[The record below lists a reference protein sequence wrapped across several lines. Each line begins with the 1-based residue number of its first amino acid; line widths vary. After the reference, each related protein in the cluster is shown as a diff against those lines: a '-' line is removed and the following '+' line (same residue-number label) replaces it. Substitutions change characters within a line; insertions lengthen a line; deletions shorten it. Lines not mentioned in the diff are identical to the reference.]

1 MAKAK
6 KVVESNNS
14 YDGADIVTLP
24 FPVCIQKRAH
34 MYIGPTDDSG
44 VLTCIREI
52 LNNSVDEHLAGHCT
66 HIEIVRDGA
75 TSFSIRDNGRGIPF
89 DVVDGKNSLSR
100 IFGTLHAGRNF
111 TVKSVFSTG
120 LNGVGA
126 TAVNA
131 LSASFEVTSKRGSE
145 QGYIKFEE
153 GYEKDLK
160 VSPKSKTLP
169 KPYDK
174 SSTTVKFSLATKFF
188 EPDLDVKDEDV
199 ERLIHETAYLNSG
212 LSITY
217 TYNGET
223 KVFLY
228 TNGVRDLL
236 DNTLNENKLLKKSV
250 SQLLL
255 QTEDTSEIKAVHSII
270 SPIEKLQLQQF
281 NYIAIEGNIG
291 AGKTTLSTK
300 LSEDCNAKL
309 VLERFA
315 DNPFLPK
322 FYKDQSRYAFPLE
335 MSFLADRYQQL
346 SDDLAQFD
354 LFKDFVVADYHIFKS
369 LIFAKVTLQEDEF
382 RLYKTM
388 FDIIHKEMPKPDL
401 YVYLYQNT
409 ERLLGNI
416 KKRGRSY
423 EQEIPADYLEKINQ
437 GYLDYIK
444 TQTDLNVLIIDVS
457 DLDFVKKQEDYVF
470 LLNEINKKIA
480 LARG

>member
-1 MAKAK
+1 LLHVHK
-6 KVVESNNS
+6 KTRKVNYKSKIVRYFANMSQHQVVLSLGSNQGNRLATIQSCIDLIHSELATVVKVSKIYETPAWGFESE
-14 YDGADIVTLP
+14 P
-24 FPVCIQKRAH
+24 FYNTAILIHTSKSAQKILNQVLKVEKKLGR
-34 MYIGPTDDSG
+34 IRSKDSG
-44 VLTCIREI
+44 YQARIIDVDIIAFDEEVISTETLQIPHPLMQNRKFVLQPM
-52 LNNSVDEHLAGHCT
+52 LDL
-66 HIEIVRDGA
+66 
-75 TSFSIRDNGRGIPF
+75 
-89 DVVDGKNSLSR
+89 
-100 IFGTLHAGRNF
+100 
-111 TVKSVFSTG
+111 G
-120 LNGVGA
+120 LNWEHP
-126 TAVNA
+126 T
-131 LSASFEVTSKRGSE
+131 
-145 QGYIKFEE
+145 
-153 GYEKDLK
+153 
-160 VSPKSKTLP
+160 
-169 KPYDK
+169 
-174 SSTTVKFSLATKFF
+174 
-188 EPDLDVKDEDV
+188 
-199 ERLIHETAYLNSG
+199 
-212 LSITY
+212 
-217 TYNGET
+217 
-223 KVFLY
+223 
-228 TNGVRDLL
+228 
-236 DNTLNENKLLKKSV
+236 LKKSV
-250 SQLLL
+250 VQLLA
-255 QTEDTSEIKAVHSII
+255 QTEDTSEIKEVQSIN

-300 LSEDCNAKL
+300 LAEDCNAKL

-369 LIFAKVTLQEDEF
+369 LIFAKVTLQEDEY

-409 ERLLGNI
+409 ERLLENI

-457 DLDFVKKQEDYVF
+457 DLDFVKKQKDYVF
-470 LLNEINKKIA
+470 LLNEINRKIA
-480 LARG
+480 LERG